1 MGAGGK
7 GDTYLG
13 NGDAPGDGLG
23 LSGKAGPHLG
33 REMGRE
39 GGREGVVAAA
49 CYLWLFLCRSFR
61 AEKVIE

>member
-1 MGAGGK
+1 MVGAGGK

-49 CYLWLFLCRSFR
+49 CYLWLFL
-61 AEKVIE
+61 